1 MREPEALDPSH
12 LPRFQRAARQ
22 GALIARV
29 FWACAVLVVLLLWL
43 LWRNWLPDWRLVLL
57 AQSAALLVL
66 MASLQSVWWLTRW
79 RARALVKDPF
89 SPPPPGAKMARLR
102 GLFHR
107 SRRRLS
113 YGFTRH
119 TDLAAALGT
128 GILALLALALLWGDW
143 SWMYADSAIASTS
156 AIALA
161 PLVVAGTLLALAF
174 VLLVLERFYAGGQ
187 ARELPE
193 AIQIAYVLR
202 VVITVA
208 LLLAGGILLLTESR
222 QWPLRLMQL
231 AAILPAAVAV
241 ELLLRALL
249 SAFAPPSPAEPELLG
264 QSLLA
269 SLWRWPFR
277 PLQHLQDELNK
288 SFGIDLRQSWA
299 FAFIRRALL
308 PVTGVL
314 LGIAWLL
321 TGLTE
326 VPIAARGIY
335 ERFGRPVAV
344 WQPGFHLG
352 LPWPFGR
359 VQRVENGVVHELA
372 AATAS
377 DDDRK
382 FPTEPEVDT
391 AEGPPPRSAN
401 RLWDVSHV
409 AEKSQVIAST
419 ASGDRQSFHI
429 VNMDVRFMY
438 RIGLSDEAALAA
450 RYNSED
456 LPGLIRSTAGRI
468 LVNYF
473 ASRTLE
479 GVLGER
485 RTQLADDIGKR
496 LQADLDALN
505 AGVEI
510 MTTVVESIHPPAA
523 AAYSYHSV
531 QAAQIRSQAII
542 SRERGNASQE
552 INLAQLRAN
561 MTTDQA
567 TAGARETLAGAE
579 AAQRRF
585 AAERDAYAAGGR
597 AFLLE
602 QYLAQ
607 LVRGLGSARLVLVD
621 HRLDTT
627 AAAIDLR
634 SFAANAS
641 LPLTTAPVSA
651 APRIDVDPM
660 DK

>member
-1 MREPEALDPSH
+1 MREPDALEPSH

-29 FWACAVLVVLLLWL
+29 FWACAAAVVLLLWL
-43 LWRNWLPDWRLVLL
+43 LWRNWLPDWRSVLL
-57 AQSAALLVL
+57 TQSAALLVL

-79 RARALVKDPF
+79 RSRALVKDQF
-89 SPPPPGAKMARLR
+89 SPLPPTAKMARLR
-102 GLFHR
+102 GLIHR
-107 SRRRLS
+107 SCRRLDD
-113 YGFTRH
+113 GLTRH

-128 GILALLALALLWGDW
+128 GILALLALVLLWGDW
-143 SWMYADSAIASTS
+143 SWTDSDSAIA
-156 AIALA
+156 LP

-187 ARELPE
+187 AQELPE
-193 AIQIAYVLR
+193 AIHIAYVLR
-202 VVITVA
+202 MVITVA

-222 QWPLRLMQL
+222 QWTLRLLQWT
-231 AAILPAAVAV
+231 AILPVVVAV

-299 FAFIRRALL
+299 FAYIRRALL
-308 PVTGVL
+308 PVSGVL

-335 ERFGRPVAV
+335 ERFGNPVAV
-344 WQPGFHLG
+344 WQPGFHFG
-352 LPWPFGR
+352 LPWPLGR
-359 VQRVENGVVHELA
+359 VQMVESGVVHELA

-438 RIGLSDEAALAA
+438 RIGLSDAAALAA

-485 RTQLADDIGKR
+485 RTQLAADIGAR

-585 AAERDAYAAGGR
+585 AAERDAYVAGGR

-627 AAAIDLR
+627 AATIDLR

-641 LPLTTAPVSA
+641 LPLTTAPASA

>member
-1 MREPEALDPSH
+1 MSLRHTTAAVDPGS
-12 LPRFQRAARQ
+12 LPRFQRAARHAVLLSQ
-22 GALIARV
+22 V
-29 FWACAVLVVLLLWL
+29 FWAFAALVALLIGLWWSGRLPQWRLLLFILAASFLVLMAQLQSAWWLARWRARVLAETQPAASPGPEPTRWRRFRSRLCAGAWLTRRTEALAAVSTAMLVLPALWL
-43 LWRNWLPDWRLVLL
+43 LWRDGMWRAWTDVAEPVGVSVLL
-57 AQSAALLVL
+57 MTGALLVL
-66 MASLQSVWWLTRW
+66 
-79 RARALVKDPF
+79 
-89 SPPPPGAKMARLR
+89 
-102 GLFHR
+102 
-107 SRRRLS
+107 
-113 YGFTRH
+113 
-119 TDLAAALGT
+119 
-128 GILALLALALLWGDW
+128 
-143 SWMYADSAIASTS
+143 
-156 AIALA
+156 
-161 PLVVAGTLLALAF
+161 AF
-174 VLLVLERFYAGGQ
+174 LLLVLERFYAGGR

-193 AIQIAYVLR
+193 ALVIAYGVR
-202 VVITVA
+202 VVMVVA
-208 LLLAGGILLLTESR
+208 LLLAGGMLLLTESR
-222 QWPLRLMQL
+222 QWPLRL
-231 AAILPAAVAV
+231 LPWVALLPVAVAI

-249 SAFAPPSPAEPELLG
+249 SAFAPPNSAEPEMLA

-269 SLWRWPFR
+269 SLWRLPFR

-299 FAFIRRALL
+299 FAYIRRALV

-314 LGIAWLL
+314 LCIAWLL

-326 VPIAARGIY
+326 IPMAARGIY

-352 LPWPFGR
+352 LPWPLGR
-359 VQRVENGVVHELA
+359 VQMVENGVVHELA

-377 DDDRK
+377 DDERK
-382 FPTEPEVDT
+382 FPTEPGPDS
-391 AEGPPPRSAN
+391 AEGPPPQSAN
-401 RLWDVSHV
+401 RLWDASHV

-438 RIGLSDEAALAA
+438 RIGLSDAAALAA

-468 LVNYF
+468 LVSHF

-485 RTQLADDIGKR
+485 RTQLAGEIGAR

-505 AGVEI
+505 TGVEI

-531 QAAQIRSQAII
+531 QAAQIRSRAII
-542 SRERGNASQE
+542 ARERGNAAQE
-552 INLAQLRAN
+552 IHLAQLRAGMALN
-561 MTTDQA
+561 
-567 TAGARETLAGAE
+567 TAAASARETLVGAE

-585 AAERDAYAAGGR
+585 AAERDAYGVGGK

-602 QYLAQ
+602 HYLAQ
-607 LVRGLGSARLVLVD
+607 LVLGLGSARLVLVD
-621 HRLDTT
+621 HRLD
-627 AAAIDLR
+627 AAAVAVDLR
-634 SFAANAS
+634 GFAGAGPS
-641 LPLTTAPVSA
+641 LTDAPTPV
-651 APRIDVDPM
+651 RIDVDPM